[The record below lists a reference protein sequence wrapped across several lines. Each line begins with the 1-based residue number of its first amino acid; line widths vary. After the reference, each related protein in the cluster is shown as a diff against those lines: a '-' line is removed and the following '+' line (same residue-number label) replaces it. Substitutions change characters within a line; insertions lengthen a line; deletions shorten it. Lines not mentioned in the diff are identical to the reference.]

1 MYYLFFVLSFSIA
14 KNAEWTWTEFYWR
27 TFHSETRVSSEDSR
41 SGCFYFRWS
50 LFTVARLNVHACY
63 LHMWRSPYDFIQVIT
78 CAWTSWTLRIQK
90 HCWWCNENI
99 FVQKKSFFWI
109 LTLIYLDILGYLA
122 NTCNLL
128 LIATFCYATILLNEI
143 ASGLEWPQGL
153 ISREMVIVSKRL
165 IYFSFVCGV
174 TLSSNSLLFSIVNLF
189 SMFSLKSKE
198 HQIKQLELEL
208 DQERRMAESLVED
221 MVIK

>member
-1 MYYLFFVLSFSIA
+1 MYQLFFVSSFSIA

-41 SGCFYFRWS
+41 LLLHQMKPVYCGQTQCTCMLPARVALPLRLSSSDYLWMNLMDIEDTKTLLVMQWKCFC
-50 LFTVARLNVHACY
+50 V
-63 LHMWRSPYDFIQVIT
+63 
-78 CAWTSWTLRIQK
+78 
-90 HCWWCNENI
+90 
-99 FVQKKSFFWI
+99 KKSFFWI

-128 LIATFCYATILLNEI
+128 LIATFCYATILLNEM
-143 ASGLEWPQGL
+143 ASSLEWPQGL
-153 ISREMVIVSKRL
+153 ISREMVIVSNRL
-165 IYFSFVCGV
+165 VYWSFVCGV
-174 TLSSNSLLFSIVNLF
+174 TLCGNSLLFSIVNLF

>member
-1 MYYLFFVLSFSIA
+1 MA
-14 KNAEWTWTEFYWR
+14 
-27 TFHSETRVSSEDSR
+27 SS
-41 SGCFYFRWS
+41 
-50 LFTVARLNVHACY
+50 
-63 LHMWRSPYDFIQVIT
+63 
-78 CAWTSWTLRIQK
+78 
-90 HCWWCNENI
+90 
-99 FVQKKSFFWI
+99 
-109 LTLIYLDILGYLA
+109 
-122 NTCNLL
+122 
-128 LIATFCYATILLNEI
+128 
-143 ASGLEWPQGL
+143 LEWPQGL

-174 TLSSNSLLFSIVNLF
+174 TLSSNSLLFSIINLF

>member
-1 MYYLFFVLSFSIA
+1 MYMYATCTHGTPPKTFFKWLLVDEPHGHWGY
-14 KNAEWTWTEFYWR
+14 KNIVVDA
-27 TFHSETRVSSEDSR
+27 
-41 SGCFYFRWS
+41 
-50 LFTVARLNVHACY
+50 
-63 LHMWRSPYDFIQVIT
+63 M
-78 CAWTSWTLRIQK
+78 K
-90 HCWWCNENI
+90 I
-99 FVQKKSFFWI
+99 FCVKKSFFWM
-109 LTLIYLDILGYLA
+109 LTLIYVDILGYFA

-128 LIATFCYATILLNEI
+128 LIATFCYATILFNEM
-143 ASGLEWPQGL
+143 ASSLEWPQGL

-165 IYFSFVCGV
+165 IYWNFVCGV